1 MKGARP
7 DLLTII
13 VPRHPDRGPFIARLL
28 TNSNLKVALR
38 SEGKLPDAST
48 DIYIADT
55 IGELGLFYNLVPV
68 AFVGGSLVP
77 HGGQNPMEA
86 IKLGAAVV
94 TGPHWRNFADA
105 YEELLA
111 SGGCA
116 QVSDANDLATAVLL
130 LLEDAQARARM
141 MARAEGA
148 IAAHGRSAAAHHR
161 RDRALPAATGD
172 AAPCLLGRH
181 SGGTAGEAC
190 SPRRCRRSARSMGAW
205 RSGTIAGVAPY
216 RSRLPVIC
224 IGNFTAGGGGK
235 TPTAIAVAKVLKDA
249 GERPCFLTR
258 GYGGKTQ
265 GPVLV
270 AKGQSAA
277 EVGDETLLLAA
288 HAPTVV
294 AADRAA
300 GARLIEGTDATVIVM
315 DDGFQNPQLAK
326 DFSLIV
332 VDAATGLGNGLV
344 MPAGPLRAPLD
355 KQMPRADALLLIGDG
370 GKTAPLAKSFE
381 AANKP
386 VLKARMAPRG
396 DARWLGVLPVIGFAG
411 IANPKKFYAT
421 LSQSGARLTGTRS
434 FPDHHPY
441 TERQAERLLRWAREW
456 NAMLVTTEKD
466 WVRLPDDDGTEL
478 SELKFRSRPLLIDIE
493 FADGNRLKRLLVET
507 IEKRRAG

>member
-1 MKGARP
+1 MLA
-7 DLLTII
+7 
-13 VPRHPDRGPFIARLL
+13 
-28 TNSNLKVALR
+28 SAL
-38 SEGKLPDAST
+38 SP
-48 DIYIADT
+48 
-55 IGELGLFYNLVPV
+55 
-68 AFVGGSLVP
+68 
-77 HGGQNPMEA
+77 
-86 IKLGAAVV
+86 LGAIY
-94 TGPHWRNFADA
+94 G
-105 YEELLA
+105 
-111 SGGCA
+111 
-116 QVSDANDLATAVLL
+116 
-130 LLEDAQARARM
+130 RM
-141 MARAEGA
+141 AE
-148 IAAHGRSAAAHHR
+148 RKMS
-161 RDRALPAATGD
+161 
-172 AAPCLLGRH
+172 
-181 SGGTAGEAC
+181 
-190 SPRRCRRSARSMGAW
+190 
-205 RSGTIAGVAPY
+205 GVAPY

-235 TPTAIAVAKVLKDA
+235 TPTAIAVAKVLKEA
-249 GERPCFLTR
+249 GERPSFLTR

-288 HAPTVV
+288 HAPAVV
-294 AADRAA
+294 SADRAA

-396 DARWLGVLPVIGFAG
+396 DARWLGILPVIGFAG

-421 LSQSGARLTGTRS
+421 LSQNGARLTGTRS

-441 TERQAERLLRWAREW
+441 SERQAMRLLRWAREW

-466 WVRLPDDDGTEL
+466 WVRLPDDDGTEC
-478 SELKFRSRPLLIDIE
+478 SELKFRSRPLAHRHRVRRRHQAEAPAGRDDRE
-493 FADGNRLKRLLVET
+493 APRRLNQPLVM
-507 IEKRRAG
+507 AGS

>member
-1 MKGARP
+1 M
-7 DLLTII
+7 
-13 VPRHPDRGPFIARLL
+13 
-28 TNSNLKVALR
+28 
-38 SEGKLPDAST
+38 
-48 DIYIADT
+48 
-55 IGELGLFYNLVPV
+55 
-68 AFVGGSLVP
+68 
-77 HGGQNPMEA
+77 
-86 IKLGAAVV
+86 
-94 TGPHWRNFADA
+94 
-105 YEELLA
+105 
-111 SGGCA
+111 
-116 QVSDANDLATAVLL
+116 
-130 LLEDAQARARM
+130 
-141 MARAEGA
+141 
-148 IAAHGRSAAAHHR
+148 
-161 RDRALPAATGD
+161 
-172 AAPCLLGRH
+172 
-181 SGGTAGEAC
+181 
-190 SPRRCRRSARSMGAW
+190 
-205 RSGTIAGVAPY
+205 AGVAPY

-235 TPTAIAVAKVLKDA
+235 TPTAIAVAKVLKEA

-277 EVGDETLLLAA
+277 EVGDETLLLAV
-288 HAPTVV
+288 HAPAVV

-355 KQMPRADALLLIGDG
+355 KQTPRADALLLIGEG

-386 VLKARMAPRG
+386 VLKARMTPRG
-396 DARWLGVLPVIGFAG
+396 DARWLGILPVIGFAG

-441 TERQAERLLRWAREW
+441 TERQASGCLDGRGSGTPCWSPPRRIGCACPTTTARSSPSSSS
-456 NAMLVTTEKD
+456 A
-466 WVRLPDDDGTEL
+466 RG
-478 SELKFRSRPLLIDIE
+478 RSSSTSSSP
-493 FADGNRLKRLLVET
+493 
-507 IEKRRAG
+507 RATG

>member
-1 MKGARP
+1 MPLRTP
-7 DLLTII
+7 FWWY
-13 VPRHPDRGPFIARLL
+13 RRRGPL
-28 TNSNLKVALR
+28 
-38 SEGKLPDAST
+38 ASV
-48 DIYIADT
+48 
-55 IGELGLFYNLVPV
+55 LSP
-68 AFVGGSLVP
+68 
-77 HGGQNPMEA
+77 
-86 IKLGAAVV
+86 LGAIY
-94 TGPHWRNFADA
+94 G
-105 YEELLA
+105 
-111 SGGCA
+111 
-116 QVSDANDLATAVLL
+116 
-130 LLEDAQARARM
+130 RM
-141 MARAEGA
+141 AE
-148 IAAHGRSAAAHHR
+148 RK
-161 RDRALPAATGD
+161 
-172 AAPCLLGRH
+172 
-181 SGGTAGEAC
+181 
-190 SPRRCRRSARSMGAW
+190 
-205 RSGTIAGVAPY
+205 IAGVTPY

-235 TPTAIAVAKVLKDA
+235 TPTAIAVAEVLKGA

-258 GYGGKTQ
+258 GYGGKTE
-265 GPVLV
+265 GPALV

-288 HAPTVV
+288 HAPVV
-294 AADRAA
+294 VSADRAA

-355 KQMPRADALLLIGDG
+355 KQIPRADALLLIGDG
-370 GKTAPLAKSFE
+370 GKAAPLAKSFE

-386 VLKARMAPRG
+386 VLKARMSPRG
-396 DARWLGVLPVIGFAG
+396 DPRWLGVLPVIGFAG

-421 LSQSGARLTGTRS
+421 LSQNGARLTGTRS

-441 TERQAERLLRWAREW
+441 TERQAMRLLRWAREW

-478 SELKFRSRPLLIDIE
+478 SELKFHSRPLLIDIE

-507 IEKRRAG
+507 IEKRRLG

>member
-1 MKGARP
+1 MPLRTPFWWYRRRGA
-7 DLLTII
+7 
-13 VPRHPDRGPFIARLL
+13 
-28 TNSNLKVALR
+28 
-38 SEGKLPDAST
+38 
-48 DIYIADT
+48 
-55 IGELGLFYNLVPV
+55 
-68 AFVGGSLVP
+68 
-77 HGGQNPMEA
+77 
-86 IKLGAAVV
+86 
-94 TGPHWRNFADA
+94 
-105 YEELLA
+105 LA
-111 SGGCA
+111 S
-116 QVSDANDLATAVLL
+116 
-130 LLEDAQARARM
+130 
-141 MARAEGA
+141 
-148 IAAHGRSAAAHHR
+148 
-161 RDRALPAATGD
+161 AL
-172 AAPCLLGRH
+172 
-181 SGGTAGEAC
+181 
-190 SPRRCRRSARSMGAW
+190 SPL
-205 RSGTIAGVAPY
+205 GTIYGRIAERRMAGVAPY

-224 IGNFTAGGGGK
+224 IGNFTTGGGGK
-235 TPTAIAVAKVLKDA
+235 TPTAIAVAEVLKGA

-265 GPVLV
+265 GPVLI

-294 AADRAA
+294 SVDRAA

-370 GKTAPLAKSFE
+370 DKTAPLAKSFE

-386 VLKARMAPRG
+386 VLKARMTPRG
-396 DARWLGVLPVIGFAG
+396 DPRWLGVLPVIGFAG

-421 LSQSGARLTGTRS
+421 LSQNGARLTGTRS

-441 TERQAERLLRWAREW
+441 TERQAMRLLRWAREW

-466 WVRLPDDDGTEL
+466 WVRLPDDDGTER
-478 SELKFRSRPLLIDIE
+478 SELKFRSRPLIIDIE
-493 FADGNRLKRLLVET
+493 FADGNRLKRLLVEA
-507 IEKRRAG
+507 IEKKRLG

>member
-1 MKGARP
+1 M
-7 DLLTII
+7 
-13 VPRHPDRGPFIARLL
+13 
-28 TNSNLKVALR
+28 S
-38 SEGKLPDAST
+38 
-48 DIYIADT
+48 
-55 IGELGLFYNLVPV
+55 
-68 AFVGGSLVP
+68 
-77 HGGQNPMEA
+77 
-86 IKLGAAVV
+86 
-94 TGPHWRNFADA
+94 
-105 YEELLA
+105 
-111 SGGCA
+111 
-116 QVSDANDLATAVLL
+116 
-130 LLEDAQARARM
+130 
-141 MARAEGA
+141 
-148 IAAHGRSAAAHHR
+148 
-161 RDRALPAATGD
+161 
-172 AAPCLLGRH
+172 
-181 SGGTAGEAC
+181 
-190 SPRRCRRSARSMGAW
+190 
-205 RSGTIAGVAPY
+205 GVAPY

-224 IGNFTAGGGGK
+224 IGNFTAGGGK
-235 TPTAIAVAKVLKDA
+235 TPTAIAVAKVLKEA
-249 GERPCFLTR
+249 GERPSFLTR

-270 AKGQSAA
+270 AKGQNAA

-288 HAPTVV
+288 HAPAVV
-294 AADRAA
+294 SADRAA
-300 GARLIEGTDATVIVM
+300 GARLIEGTGATVIVM

-355 KQMPRADALLLIGDG
+355 TQMPRADALLLIGDG

-396 DARWLGVLPVIGFAG
+396 DARWLGILPVIGFAG

-493 FADGNRLKRLLVET
+493 FAEGNRLKRLLVET
-507 IEKRRAG
+507 IEKRRLG

>member
-1 MKGARP
+1 VLA
-7 DLLTII
+7 
-13 VPRHPDRGPFIARLL
+13 
-28 TNSNLKVALR
+28 SAL
-38 SEGKLPDAST
+38 SP
-48 DIYIADT
+48 
-55 IGELGLFYNLVPV
+55 
-68 AFVGGSLVP
+68 
-77 HGGQNPMEA
+77 
-86 IKLGAAVV
+86 LGAIY
-94 TGPHWRNFADA
+94 G
-105 YEELLA
+105 
-111 SGGCA
+111 S
-116 QVSDANDLATAVLL
+116 
-130 LLEDAQARARM
+130 
-141 MARAEGA
+141 MAERK
-148 IAAHGRSAAAHHR
+148 
-161 RDRALPAATGD
+161 
-172 AAPCLLGRH
+172 
-181 SGGTAGEAC
+181 
-190 SPRRCRRSARSMGAW
+190 M
-205 RSGTIAGVAPY
+205 AGVAPY

-235 TPTAIAVAKVLKDA
+235 TPTAIAVAKVLKEA
-249 GERPCFLTR
+249 GERPSFLTR

-288 HAPTVV
+288 HAPVV
-294 AADRAA
+294 VSADRAA

-315 DDGFQNPQLAK
+315 DDGFQNPQLVK

-370 GKTAPLAKSFE
+370 GKTAPLAKGFE

-396 DARWLGVLPVIGFAG
+396 DPRWLGILPVIGFAG

-421 LSQSGARLTGTRS
+421 LSQNGARLTGTRS

-441 TERQAERLLRWAREW
+441 SERQAMRLLRWAREW

-478 SELKFRSRPLLIDIE
+478 SELKFRSRPLLVDIE
-493 FADGNRLKRLLVET
+493 FADGNRLKRLLVEM